1 MPPGVAPCPHRPQ
14 GANDDLW
21 SQSLGEGHTRGRA
34 RAWEAKRK
42 AQQPPRAPQSL
53 LWAEAV
59 RLDAPWFAW
68 PAPVKA
74 SRDLPLGLQRAA
86 ETSWVLKIGFS
97 WKLCGSV
104 TRSAVPSLRREARL
118 RSGSLPIAVA
128 PLVRRPSFRMN
139 ARAPR
144 HDGRSRA
151 PPPASVLTAAARGS
165 LATWTGTPARPAT
178 SFFLKVV
185 LALPPP
191 TCSPHTRVWLCR
203 CCCWN
208 PYPRVR
214 DHETGAPAWL
224 SR

>member
-128 PLVRRPSFRMN
+128 PL
-139 ARAPR
+139 
-144 HDGRSRA
+144 
-151 PPPASVLTAAARGS
+151 
-165 LATWTGTPARPAT
+165 
-178 SFFLKVV
+178 
-185 LALPPP
+185 PP